1 MDLSKHRIKLDRIVK
16 AAKCIDPVF
25 QHSPQFNCEPLSKLL
40 GNELHL
46 KIETMNP
53 IRSFKGRGADFL
65 LHEAGTQ
72 DEIVCASAGNFGQ
85 AMAYSCRKARVPL
98 TVFAAETANQLK
110 IDRMRSLG
118 ATVVLFGKDFDSA
131 KQQAR
136 LYALDRSV
144 RFVEDGLDVETAE
157 GAGTIGLELLQIND
171 LKAVLIPVGN
181 GALFNGIS
189 RVFKELRPDVRMVAV
204 QASGAPAMI
213 ESLQAG
219 EVKVH
224 KEVTTIAD
232 GIGVRIPVPQ
242 ALEDMRPLVDD
253 MLLVSEEDILDA
265 MRSVYIHVG
274 LVAEPSAVVG
284 LAAIKRYNKWAGD
297 KVATIICGGNL
308 TESQM
313 KKWLI

>member
-1 MDLSKHRIKLDRIVK
+1 MDLSKHRIKLDRIFK
-16 AAKCIDPVF
+16 ATKCIDPVF
-25 QHSPQFNCEPLSKLL
+25 LHSPQFNCEPLSTLL
-40 GNELHL
+40 GTELYL

-65 LHEAGTQ
+65 LHEARIR

-85 AMAYSCRKARVPL
+85 AMAYACRKGRVPL

-110 IDRMRSLG
+110 IDRMRALG
-118 ATVVLFGKDFDSA
+118 ATVVLYGSDFDSA
-131 KQQAR
+131 KEQAR
-136 LYALDRSV
+136 LHASKNSL

-157 GAGTIGLELLQIND
+157 GAGTIGLELLQIRD

-181 GALFNGIS
+181 GALFNGIA
-189 RVFKELRPDVRMVAV
+189 RVFKELKPDVQMVAV

-213 ESLQAG
+213 ESLQTG

-242 ALEDMRPLVDD
+242 ALEDMRPLVDH
-253 MLLVSEEDILDA
+253 MLLVGEEEILDA
-265 MRSVYIHVG
+265 MRSVLIHVG

-284 LAAIKRYNKWAGD
+284 LAAIKKYNKWTGG

-308 TESQM
+308 TESQV